1 MKLKE
6 AVCVLEHLAAE
17 FNGAEYITNAIYKVL
32 DKLEDRK
39 DYMEVLNACLDFQ
52 AEEIEELIDSN
63 INLNRKLV
71 NENSG
76 VKASNFELIEEIA
89 VLKKDCE
96 NWYEANKWLT
106 YELEKIRV
114 EKEGLLNKH
123 GAVCEGNAKLVE
135 ANRVLAGTVRKL
147 EWLKENQIAVIA
159 RRNTLIDT
167 KCDELV
173 QAHLR
178 IKELKE
184 TLDKKEQH
192 IYYLNKQLAGVK

>member
-96 NWYEANKWLT
+96 NWHESNKWILN
-106 YELEKIRV
+106 ELDRIREEKA
-114 EKEGLLNKH
+114 GLLNKH
-123 GAVCEGNAKLVE
+123 DAFCAVSTKLME

-147 EWLKENQIAVIA
+147 EWEKESLLGEIVWQKGQLDA
-159 RRNTLIDT
+159 

-173 QAHLR
+173 RAHLK
-178 IKELKE
+178 IAELDE
-184 TLDKKEQH
+184 TLDKKEEH